1 MLFRSSEGAYAQ
13 KLTVLLI
20 FGKYIPHS
28 SLFLVI
34 PCTNITITLTSDI
47 NLMGADVNFGGDY
60 SKNPIVTLKSD
71 VDGTSRT
78 ISGLYVSAEHA
89 QLAHDSDGNYSS
101 SYGNSMFTVVNN
113 LTVKDITVESATIGS
128 YVNSQAAVFAGYISG
143 NASFENVKVID
154 SSVYETKKVGILW
167 GYHAGGNN
175 KLTLKNITLE
185 NCTVSASQGEA
196 ALLGGCINMNNKT
209 LSIDTSSI
217 DISNNNNVQLV
228 PGEGVSTFVYDGD
241 YFQLVNG
248 ENTTIDT
255 QYSYF
260 PIDKIF
266 SYFVEDGENEPYTIK
281 FTCATYFFF
290 GNLGGTF
297 QKEINGQTYKATAWL
312 AVNDLSQISS
322 MIENYFS
329 GSSITN

>member
-1 MLFRSSEGAYAQ
+1 
-13 KLTVLLI
+13 
-20 FGKYIPHS
+20 
-28 SLFLVI
+28 
-34 PCTNITITLTSDI
+34 
-47 NLMGADVNFGGDY
+47 
-60 SKNPIVTLKSD
+60 
-71 VDGTSRT
+71 
-78 ISGLYVSAEHA
+78 
-89 QLAHDSDGNYSS
+89 
-101 SYGNSMFTVVNN
+101 
-113 LTVKDITVESATIGS
+113 
-128 YVNSQAAVFAGYISG
+128 
-143 NASFENVKVID
+143 
-154 SSVYETKKVGILW
+154 
-167 GYHAGGNN
+167 
-175 KLTLKNITLE
+175 
-185 NCTVSASQGEA
+185 
-196 ALLGGCINMNNKT
+196 MNNKT

-281 FTCATYFFF
+281 FTCATYFFY